1 MTALNKNGIIRA
13 IPLKDATMKAAC
25 SKTITRTR
33 MHCSN
38 KAFYSPLSTWR
49 ATEGKAHC

>member
-1 MTALNKNGIIRA
+1 MAALNKNGIIRA

-33 MHCSN
+33 MHCCN

-49 ATEGKAHC
+49 AAGGGARF